1 MPGYYQTIL
10 REVRD
15 GVSILRL
22 KEGTIREGSF
32 LEQAHEDLQEFAE
45 KVGGKV
51 ILDFSNLEF
60 ISSAGISLILWF
72 SELLRSQGGQL
83 KICEASPDVL
93 DIFKVGKLDTVL
105 PFHDTTDEA
114 LAALKD
120 A

>member
-1 MPGYYQTIL
+1 MPGYYQTII
-10 REVRD
+10 REERE

-22 KEGTIREGSF
+22 KEETIREGSF

-45 KVGGKV
+45 KVGGKTV
-51 ILDFSNLEF
+51 FDFSNLEF
-60 ISSAGISLILWF
+60 ISSAGISLILWL

-83 KICEASPDVL
+83 KICEAQPDVREV
-93 DIFKVGKLDTVL
+93 FKLGKLDMVL
-105 PFHDTTDEA
+105 QFHETREDA